1 MWSLTVLKG
10 GWRGWLR
17 RWVRLI
23 LWTRFHTCWPCI
35 IHNLSMSKTAKFAPQ
50 WFQSLIYD
58 VYDFSHSSPLTLL
71 HIHLISLLN
80 TFAFMVGTMM
90 TTMMSW
96 KRDPLD
102 EQLQT
107 LSNPGFRSA
116 QVNGIETC
124 SPNILI
130 SSTCKLLTI
139 LCIWVC
145 MSSRA
150 SSLCSVLMCHSRRWV
165 RSSMRKTSVVTL
177 ETYSR
182 PFAPAFSA
190 LADAEGPCGNI
201 TRKRHVGAWCWWWS
215 WMFMESWLHP
225 STFSLNS
232 CGAVIV
238 STTIDVWG
246 EFGVQYDSPSLVVVH
261 EMCRALLHV
270 PRCQNTLWW
279 PHSYTNVRTWGR

>member
-1 MWSLTVLKG
+1 
-10 GWRGWLR
+10 
-17 RWVRLI
+17 
-23 LWTRFHTCWPCI
+23 
-35 IHNLSMSKTAKFAPQ
+35 
-50 WFQSLIYD
+50 
-58 VYDFSHSSPLTLL
+58 
-71 HIHLISLLN
+71 
-80 TFAFMVGTMM
+80 M

-190 LADAEGPCGNI
+190 LADAEGPLWKHHKKK
-201 TRKRHVGAWCWWWS
+201 TRGCLV
-215 WMFMESWLHP
+215 
-225 STFSLNS
+225 
-232 CGAVIV
+232 
-238 STTIDVWG
+238 
-246 EFGVQYDSPSLVVVH
+246 LVVELDVH
-261 EMCRALLHV
+261 GELVAPINVFPELLWSCHCVHNYRCVRWIRGSVRFTVVGCCPWDVPCSSACSSLPKHLVVATLLH
-270 PRCQNTLWW
+270 
-279 PHSYTNVRTWGR
+279 